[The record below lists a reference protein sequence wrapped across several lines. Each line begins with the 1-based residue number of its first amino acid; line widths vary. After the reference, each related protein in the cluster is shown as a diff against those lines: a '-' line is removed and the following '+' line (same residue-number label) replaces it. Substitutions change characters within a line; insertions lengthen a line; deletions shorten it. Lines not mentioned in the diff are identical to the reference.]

1 MLPLAFTL
9 LLLAIALW
17 LYATGL
23 RQQTGVPEGEILL
36 SDTNGW
42 LANDQTLYTADLHL
56 AGKPDYL
63 VRQPNGSLVPVEV
76 KSSPAP
82 TQPHASHVLQLAAY
96 CYLVES
102 NYGARPPYGLIQYQD
117 HAFQVEYT
125 AELEDELL
133 DTIALMRE
141 DLFAP
146 HVPPQH
152 NEKSRCAACGH
163 RPHCQERLV

>member
-1 MLPLAFTL
+1 MMPLALTL
-9 LLLAIALW
+9 ILLAVALW

-23 RQQTGVPEGEILL
+23 RQSTGVPEGEILM
-36 SDTNGW
+36 SDSGAW
-42 LANDQTLYTADLHL
+42 QANDQTLYTADLHL

-63 VRQPNGSLVPVEV
+63 VRQPNGALVPVEV

-82 TQPHASHVLQLAAY
+82 RHPHESHILQLAAY
-96 CYLVES
+96 CYLVEV
-102 NYGARPPYGLIQYQD
+102 NYGARPPYGLIQYRD
-117 HAFQVEYT
+117 GAFEVPYT

-146 HVPPQH
+146 HVPRQH
-152 NEKSRCAACGH
+152 NERSRCAHCGH
-163 RPHCQERLV
+163 RPHCQDHL